1 MISSKKHK
9 ISQYASAE
17 SKQCVCRYCEEH
29 FANKH
34 QVRQHITAVHPKR
47 HEKDFHMQCV
57 QQPFHTTWKN
67 IHFCVRLV
75 ELVSITHQT
84 LKSMTILIQVKDP
97 ISVKFVPKRSKR
109 KNIWSYMLELTLENI
124 HKSANFVRQ
133 FFTQGISHS
142 LYQKKK
148 TWHHL

>member
-57 QQPFHTTWKN
+57 QQPFHTKVLSECTGD
-67 IHFCVRLV
+67 LTQ
-75 ELVSITHQT
+75 VSDLT
-84 LKSMTILIQVKDP
+84 
-97 ISVKFVPKRSKR
+97 SVSTV
-109 KNIWSYMLELTLENI
+109 T
-124 HKSANFVRQ
+124 
-133 FFTQGISHS
+133 
-142 LYQKKK
+142 
-148 TWHHL
+148 